1 MSIFSR
7 NTPQGELS
15 FVDHLEALR
24 WHLMRMFIVLF
35 AGAILCFIFIDE
47 IFDLVILAPTHASF
61 PPYRWLCS
69 LGELWSMPNLCLQD
83 VEISFQNTKLSG
95 QFMMSITASLTF
107 GFIAAFPYIIY
118 ELWKFIKPALT
129 PQELSISRSSIFWI
143 SLLFFTGVL
152 FGYYIITPYTVNFF
166 ANYKISPEFD
176 NIIKIDDYLSTV
188 MSLVLGAG
196 IIFELPVVV
205 YFLSRVGLLTPG
217 LMRIYRRYALIVV
230 LLLSAIITPPD
241 VFSQILVSI
250 PIMLLY
256 ELSIKLSAMVEKRK
270 LIEERK
276 EMKKYKG

>member
-1 MSIFSR
+1 
-7 NTPQGELS
+7 
-15 FVDHLEALR
+15 
-24 WHLMRMFIVLF
+24 MRMFIVLF
-35 AGAILCFIFIDE
+35 AGAIICFIFIDE

-61 PPYRWLCS
+61 PPYRWLCA
-69 LGELWSMPNLCLQD
+69 LGELWSMPTLCLQD

-95 QFMMSITASLTF
+95 QFMMSITASLSF
-107 GFIAAFPYIIY
+107 GFIAAFPFIIY
-118 ELWKFIKPALT
+118 EIWKFIKPALT
-129 PQELSISRSSIFWI
+129 PKELSISRSSIFWV

-205 YFLSRVGLLTPG
+205 YFLSRVGILTPS
-217 LMRIYRRYALIVV
+217 LMRTYRRYALIVV

-256 ELSIKLSAMVEKRK
+256 ELSIKLSARVENKR
-270 LIEERK
+270 LAEERK